1 MSASTQ
7 RPLQGAQT
15 DAEAAN
21 QTDEKLHDV
30 PKILW
35 NVGADDEF
43 DTTEAEMAEVMRRC
57 QDRGL
62 IEGGDGR

>member
-15 DAEAAN
+15 DVEATN

-35 NVGADDEF
+35 NVGADDDFE
-43 DTTEAEMAEVMRRC
+43 TTADEMAEVARRC
-57 QDRGL
+57 RDRGL

>member
-7 RPLQGAQT
+7 STLQGAQT
-15 DAEAAN
+15 DAEATN

-35 NVGADDEF
+35 NVGADPEF
-43 DTTEAEMAEVMRRC
+43 ETTEAEMAEVARRC

-62 IEGGDGR
+62 IGGGDDR